1 VYLSIPLANRR
12 LEQYFSPPW
21 GSIKGYE
28 TVLREA
34 AKSRRRA
41 QLKREASI
49 ALREALKR
57 EPTAAEIR
65 YLSLGEAALGDKTM
79 ARIQAANALKRL
91 GILLESRRE
100 LLKEM
105 RTKRRRMRKLRAKSR
120 AQASRRKKR

>member
-1 VYLSIPLANRR
+1 VYLSIRLVNRR

-41 QLKREASI
+41 QQKREASI

-79 ARIQAANALKRL
+79 ARIQAANALRML
-91 GILLESRRE
+91 GTLRNSGRE

-105 RTKRRRMRKLRAKSR
+105 RKKRRQMLKLRAKSR